1 VSLQKGLT
9 VPSNTEALKTS
20 TVGNCGNMKDS
31 RALTT
36 SMGVEPQRKEV
47 TSTSLQRH
55 CNLCKM
61 VEMKH

>member
-1 VSLQKGLT
+1 MQKGLT
-9 VPSNTEALKTS
+9 VLNIAEALKTS
-20 TVGNCGNMKDS
+20 ADGRCGNMRDS
-31 RALTT
+31 SALTT

-47 TSTSLQRH
+47 TSSSLQRH